1 MAREIFNRTEEKYI
15 ITKGQYR
22 AMLDEFKKY
31 MVPDE
36 YSTDHRFH
44 QVMNIYYDTEDNNLI
59 RTSVTKP
66 VYKEKIRLRS
76 YGIPKRDSMVFLE
89 LKKKYHGIVNKRRTL
104 MKLEEAYD
112 FLNTDEMPNI
122 KDYMN
127 TQVLRE
133 LKYSIAHYDIM
144 PKVCLCYERIALIGI
159 ENKDLRITFDRNII
173 ARREELG
180 LEYGVFGERVIPEDE
195 MIMEIKYTDRM
206 PLWLI
211 ALLREHSL
219 EKTSFSKYGTEYMNF
234 IKYGIKEKRIYA

>member
-112 FLNTDEMPNI
+112 FLNTDEMPDI
-122 KDYMN
+122 KD
-127 TQVLRE
+127 
-133 LKYSIAHYDIM
+133 
-144 PKVCLCYERIALIGI
+144 
-159 ENKDLRITFDRNII
+159 
-173 ARREELG
+173 
-180 LEYGVFGERVIPEDE
+180 
-195 MIMEIKYTDRM
+195 
-206 PLWLI
+206 
-211 ALLREHSL
+211 
-219 EKTSFSKYGTEYMNF
+219 
-234 IKYGIKEKRIYA
+234 